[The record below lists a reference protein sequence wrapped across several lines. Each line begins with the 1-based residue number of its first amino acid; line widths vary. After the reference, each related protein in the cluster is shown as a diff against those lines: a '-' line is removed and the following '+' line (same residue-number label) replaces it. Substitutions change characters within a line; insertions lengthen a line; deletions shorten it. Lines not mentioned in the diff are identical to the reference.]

1 MNKIRITKTPQAKSM
16 PAHSGNQTPPQDN
29 TAHPFPGRFMGGNSP
44 EIKINQTLQPTD
56 REHATLEAE
65 LGETVITNLQGEG
78 IPEFYKIGGKR
89 HSQGGTPLNL
99 PANSFIFSRDNKL
112 KIKDSD
118 MLSLF
123 GKTSKGLAKKGIT
136 PAKLSMEYNLNKFRE
151 ILVNPFSD
159 KLQKETAE
167 KMIQNYNIKLGQ
179 LALVQESMKG
189 FEGDIPAIAQGYI
202 QHVGINPEEFFNVP
216 SMGQDSPEQQT
227 ARFGL
232 EVFKNGGNTPAKK
245 KKVLVK
251 RMPQFEGG
259 AEFTGGQNL
268 SGNWWDT
275 SDLTGN
281 QNASITPGQQ
291 PELYTIDPNQA
302 GSRFGITSVPDGT
315 ADISMADYM
324 KTDLKNKRNIG
335 QITKSLL
342 GPGMDFAAMIGRN
355 RTEPKTNIEDLT
367 TAENVFTSN
376 EVPNYGMNM
385 FNTQGVVDPYRVKEA
400 PQFTGFNAQYGG
412 EQNYFQ
418 PGGSTGVQTSSKA
431 TPKQNI
437 PKEGVFWDPEADGY
451 DESKV
456 KENHYIKK
464 NGRWYK
470 ITGYG
475 KPKYEGKADEKL
487 GVFGSDYELL
497 KKKFENPETRKLF
510 YEQYKKEMQNA
521 KPNKYLTQADID
533 AALKMDEK
541 QVIDVFL
548 KKQAIN
554 LAINTK
560 YGDLSSYD
568 KKNLWDKN
576 PDLANKTAKELGY
589 EPLSKAQT
597 AAFQAGYIGINNLT
611 KDDKTKDLFKDFMI
625 EQVGLA
631 NDKVTG
637 TAAGSISK
645 IDGWDGNTTSGQVF
659 LPKASEMKLQ
669 ELEDITEEKD
679 MDVEHLAQNPAQT
692 EPAQFW
698 TQDLNNIGFGLG
710 ELYGIDK
717 AKPWQGQLQYKEAIP
732 AVQDFRGSAARIGSA
747 ASAGARQA
755 AELMGPQQ
763 FAATYAGIQSGAV
776 DPILKT
782 QEAERMGNQDVINK
796 FEMFNNQQFAQHAAQ
811 KASLDTAL
819 YDKHIMANQQF
830 KNAKTQARDKLRG
843 LLNQAW
849 TNRAGA
855 YNAQTD
861 DFGIDPTTGY
871 MYKKNTNRPILPG
884 TGASDQLYANYKKI
898 MTENPGMDS
907 ESARKL
913 AKDMAGIPE
922 YPTGVNPAAYMYP
935 NNV

>member
-1 MNKIRITKTPQAKSM
+1 MAKIRITRTPQAKAM

-44 EIKINQTLQPTD
+44 EIKINQTLQPTS

-65 LGETVITNLQGEG
+65 KGETVITNLQGEG
-78 IPEFYKIGGKR
+78 IPEFYKIAGKR

-112 KIKDSD
+112 KIKDSN

-136 PAKLSMEYNLNKFRE
+136 PAKLSMDYNLNKFRE
-151 ILVNPFSD
+151 ILTNPFTD

-189 FEGDIPAIAQGYI
+189 FPGDIPAIAQGYI
-202 QHVGINPEEFFNVP
+202 EHVGINPEEFFNME
-216 SMGQDSPEQQT
+216 SMPMDETMEQT

-232 EVFKNGGNTPAKK
+232 EVFKGGGNTPAKK
-245 KKVLVK
+245 KKVVIKSLPTFQGVT
-251 RMPQFEGG
+251 GSS
-259 AEFTGGQNL
+259 EFNGQTIYAGPGFGPNVTTEEQSKIL
-268 SGNWWDT
+268 TDINHPSGVAN
-275 SDLTGN
+275 
-281 QNASITPGQQ
+281 
-291 PELYTIDPNQA
+291 
-302 GSRFGITSVPDGT
+302 
-315 ADISMADYM
+315 ISMGDYM
-324 KTDLKNKRNIG
+324 KTDLKNKRKIG
-335 QITKSLL
+335 QITKSLI

-355 RTEPKTNIEDLT
+355 KTEPNVNIEDLT
-367 TAENVFTSN
+367 SAEKVFASN
-376 EVPNYGMNM
+376 QIPDYGMNM

-412 EQNYFQ
+412 EQDYFK
-418 PGGSTGVQTSSKA
+418 PGGSTGVQTSTKA

-437 PKEGVFWDPEADGY
+437 PKEGIFWDPEAEGY
-451 DESKV
+451 DETKV
-456 KENHYIKK
+456 KAGHYIKK
-464 NGRWYK
+464 NGRWHK
-470 ITGYG
+470 VTGYG
-475 KPKYEGKADEKL
+475 KPKYEGKVDEKL

-521 KPNKYLTQADID
+521 KPNKYLSQADID

-560 YGDLSSYD
+560 YGDLSTYD

-576 PDLANKTAKELGY
+576 PNLANQTAKELGY
-589 EPLSKAQT
+589 EPLSKAQI

-611 KDDKTKDLFKDFMI
+611 KDDKTKNLFKDFMI

-637 TAAGSISK
+637 TAEGSISK

-659 LPKASEMKLQ
+659 LPKESEMKLQ
-669 ELEDITEEKD
+669 ELEDIAEEKD
-679 MDVEHLAQNPAQT
+679 IKDTKHMPQAAQMDPG
-692 EPAQFW
+692 QFW
-698 TQDLNNIGFGLG
+698 TQDLINLGFGLG
-710 ELYGIDK
+710 ELYNIDK

-732 AVQDFRGSAARIGSA
+732 AVQDFRGTAARIGSA
-747 ASAGARQA
+747 ASAGAQQA
-755 AELMGPQQ
+755 AQLMGPQQ
-763 FAATYAGIQSGAV
+763 FAATFANIQRGAV
-776 DPILKT
+776 DPILKA
-782 QEAERMGNQDVINK
+782 QEAERMGNQDTINK
-796 FEMFNNQQFAQHAAQ
+796 FEMFNTGQFAQHSAQ
-811 KASLDTAL
+811 KAALDTAL

-830 KNAKTQARDKLRG
+830 KNAKTQTRDKIRG
-843 LLNQAW
+843 LLNQML
-849 TNRAGA
+849 TGRAGA

-861 DFGIDPTTGY
+861 DFGIDPVSGY
-871 MYKKNTNRPILPG
+871 MYKKNTNRAILPSTSSG
-884 TGASDQLYANYKKI
+884 DQVYNNFQKI
-898 MTENPGMDS
+898 MDENPGM
-907 ESARKL
+907 EAEAARKL
-913 AKDMAGIPE
+913 AKDMAGIPD
-922 YPTGVNPAAYMYP
+922 YPAGVNPAAYMYP